1 VFSLKDAVSINSSLI
16 YNQRISKTGKKNK
29 ELLSQPFADWGHPN
43 PLIIFRCLSGTAFET
58 FLSSLPNGKKCKIN
72 VQTFNSNKQIS
83 NMFLNSS

>member
-1 VFSLKDAVSINSSLI
+1 MNNNNLVILVSK
-16 YNQRISKTGKKNK
+16 YSKTGKKNK

-83 NMFLNSS
+83 NMYLNS

>member
-1 VFSLKDAVSINSSLI
+1 MVSK
-16 YNQRISKTGKKNK
+16 YFQTGKKNK

-58 FLSSLPNGKKCKIN
+58 FLSSLPNGKKCKVN

-83 NMFLNSS
+83 NMFYNSLINLAKYAIPKKLKY